1 MKELE
6 SELAL
11 EAEEVELP
19 PEQSQLKKRFESL
32 LWRISGMVGA
42 MAITFA
48 IENATELN
56 IPTTVVV
63 LLGLVNGELTKWLN
77 KG

>member
-11 EAEEVELP
+11 EAEEVEFP

-32 LWRISGMVGA
+32 LWRIGGMVGA